1 MAHELYSKNI
11 SIYRAYSRI
20 RTLQRPILNVTIVH
34 NLMRYSN
41 KCLLFCTREHSAGG
55 KRGGKICESLLKPV
69 NKDGYD
75 ATGDKIEIYMRIMDS
90 VHY

>member
-1 MAHELYSKNI
+1 M
-11 SIYRAYSRI
+11 
-20 RTLQRPILNVTIVH
+20 
-34 NLMRYSN
+34 
-41 KCLLFCTREHSAGG
+41 FGTREHLAGG
-55 KRGGKICESLLKPV
+55 QRSGKVCESLLKPV